1 MKKIFLF
8 VIFFLEVLM
17 LTSCDCDFADQ
28 REEMCN
34 RTPCTDSLCMHWNKS
49 IKRCGTSAALLKEQD
64 RQGVISLELF
74 KRLIEDKLDS
84 QYRYARGLEKKR
96 NGEIDALLIVLENNY
111 KGSKK
116 ITTQIREHLKDTS
129 DYVKI
134 NKHRNDLLKDLE
146 KDEKTYN
153 IFNSSEKIMGK
164 RE

>member
-1 MKKIFLF
+1 MKLKYLF
-8 VIFFLEVLM
+8 ILLFCELLM
-17 LTSCDCDFADQ
+17 MSSCNSDFANQ

-64 RQGVISLELF
+64 RLGAISLELF

-84 QYRYARGLEKKR
+84 QYRFTQELEKKR
-96 NGEIDALLIVLENNY
+96 TSKVDSLLIILENNY

-116 ITTQIREHLKDTS
+116 ITTQIREYLKDTS
-129 DYVKI
+129 DYVEI
-134 NKHRNDLLKDLE
+134 DKHRNDLLKDLE

-153 IFNSSEKIMGK
+153 IFNSSEKITEK

>member
-64 RQGVISLELF
+64 RMGVISLELF
-74 KRLIEDKLDS
+74 KRLIEDKLDN
-84 QYRYARGLEKKR
+84 QYHYTQELEKKR
-96 NGEIDALLIVLENNY
+96 TSKVDSLLIVLENNY
-111 KGSKK
+111 KGSKT
-116 ITTQIREHLKDTS
+116 ITTQIRERLKDTS
-129 DYVKI
+129 DYFEI

-153 IFNSSEKIMGK
+153 IFNPSEKITEK